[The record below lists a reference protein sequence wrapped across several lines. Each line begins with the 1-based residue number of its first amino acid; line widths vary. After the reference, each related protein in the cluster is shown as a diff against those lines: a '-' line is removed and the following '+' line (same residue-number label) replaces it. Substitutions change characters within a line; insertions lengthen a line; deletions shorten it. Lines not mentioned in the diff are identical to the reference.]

1 MCNTPCTATVA
12 SVCTAALQILISL
25 TRLISAQTCFAAV
38 LWKEL
43 YVHAAELG
51 EACDSLAEELFDSEF
66 VV

>member
-1 MCNTPCTATVA
+1 MATAASMCA
-12 SVCTAALQILISL
+12 AALQTLMSL
-25 TRLISAQTCFAAV
+25 TRLISVQSCAV
-38 LWKEL
+38 KEL